1 MPKPPVNL
9 TLTVEFVTPEMAI
22 EWLDKNTHNRK
33 MSDRL
38 VMVYAHAIKNEEWKL
53 NGEPIIFDKKGR
65 LQSGQHR
72 LAAVIEAE
80 TGIWTVVVRGAE
92 PEGIY
97 SLDSGRR
104 RRMTDVLTLRGEKDV
119 ANLGAAITWWWR
131 YTVGAMDRLGETATT
146 THLLKVLDET
156 PSLREALVQGRR
168 LHQSLGFSAGL
179 MTALYMAFAEKD
191 QDDADFFVEQLFTQ
205 ANLDQSDPAY
215 TLVRW
220 ARNARQEARR
230 PSQVT
235 VAAVTVKAWNAF
247 REHRVIRSLTF
258 KGNEEFPVVV

>member
-1 MPKPPVNL
+1 MPRPPIQL
-9 TLTVEFVTPEMAI
+9 ELTVEYITPDMARD
-22 EWLDKNTHNRK
+22 WLEHNTHNRR

-38 VMVYAHAIKNEEWKL
+38 VMVYAQAMKEGEWKL

-72 LAAVIEAE
+72 LQAVVESD
-80 TGIWTVVVRGAE
+80 TPIWSVVVRGAE
-92 PEGIY
+92 AEAIY

-119 ANLGAAITWWWR
+119 ANLGSAVTWWWR
-131 YTVGAMDRLGETATT
+131 YTVGAMDRLGESATT

-156 PSLREALVQGRR
+156 PSIRESLTQGRR
-168 LHQSLGFSAGL
+168 LHQSLGFSTGL
-179 MTALYMAFAEKD
+179 MTALYMAFVDRD
-191 QDDADFFVEQLFTQ
+191 QDDADFFVEQLATQ
-205 ANLDQSDPAY
+205 VNLDLTDPAY
-215 TLVRW
+215 ALVRW
-220 ARNARQEARR
+220 ARNASRETRT

-258 KGNEEFPVVV
+258 KGNEEFPEVV